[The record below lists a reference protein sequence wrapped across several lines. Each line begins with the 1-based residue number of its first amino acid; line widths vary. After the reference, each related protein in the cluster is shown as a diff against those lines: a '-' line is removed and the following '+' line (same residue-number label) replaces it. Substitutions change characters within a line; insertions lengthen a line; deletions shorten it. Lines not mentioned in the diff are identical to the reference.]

1 LRVSR
6 PATAAHAGIPPP
18 MSTLSRLTLKP
29 RLALT
34 GFLPAF
40 AAVAATCALAVAGY
54 YQETRVRLL
63 AEAVSRAELTAR
75 ETVEP
80 LQEAS
85 ARLARQRLDLL
96 RLDPQI
102 LSARLFD
109 THGRLFAEYRSVQLR
124 VAPPVSKPQR
134 RAGQQFHPAYLQTT
148 LPVVSGDTT
157 LGTLVLLSD
166 LDHFRYDVVGF
177 GIKLTLIAIVALL
190 LGFVAM
196 MHLQGRIVE
205 PLRELAELVRQVLA
219 DKRYELRAPVHA
231 ADEVGKLASGF
242 NAMLERISDR
252 EATLH
257 RELAERTQ
265 AQRRLEELAHFDP
278 LTKLPNRHFFSRQLE
293 RALVESARSGS
304 AGAVLLIDLR
314 NFRSVNETFGH
325 DAADSLLLQLS
336 RRLTARLRE
345 DDMLCRLGGDEFAL
359 VLEQVSGE
367 SHIMAVVNKILS
379 SLREP
384 IEVGDGETR
393 LSACIGIAVFPVD
406 GVETHEVLRHAET
419 ALHRAKASGGD
430 THCFF
435 APDMLDRMH
444 PRQNIETELQRAVE
458 LGELRLHFQP
468 QVRLSDGELRGLEAL
483 LRWQHPERGLLL
495 PGDFISLAE
504 ENAGL
509 MRAISD
515 WTLNAVCNQIAA
527 WRAAGF
533 EIVPVAVN
541 YTPAQ
546 LRDPHMVS
554 GLETLLARY
563 GLSGEYLEL
572 EITENLLMAEPR
584 AGETLVALRALGM
597 RIAVDDFG
605 TGYSSLA
612 YLKEL
617 PITTLKIDRGF
628 VHGLPGSN
636 KYAAV
641 IRAIVGLA
649 THLGFD
655 TLAEGVET
663 ARQVDMLRA
672 MGCTAYQGFCFSR
685 AVPADEVERYLSGGS
700 TQPVRRLA
708 LV

>member
-1 LRVSR
+1 
-6 PATAAHAGIPPP
+6 
-18 MSTLSRLTLKP
+18 MSMLARLSLKP

-34 GFLPAF
+34 SFLPAL

-63 AEAVSRAELTAR
+63 AEAATRGELTTRETVQPLQDADARTAR
-75 ETVEP
+75 E
-80 LQEAS
+80 
-85 ARLARQRLDLL
+85 RLDLL
-96 RLDPQI
+96 RLDPEV

-109 THGRLFAEYRSVQLR
+109 AQGRLLAEYRSVQMR
-124 VAPPVSKPQR
+124 EAPPMSSPAR
-134 RAGQQFHPAYLQTT
+134 RAGQRFHTAYLETT
-148 LPVVSGDTT
+148 LPVAAGDAT

-177 GIKLTLIAIVALL
+177 GVKLTLIATVALL

-196 MHLQGRIVE
+196 MHLHGRIVA
-205 PLRELAELVRQVLA
+205 PLSELSDLMRRVLA
-219 DKRYELRAPVHA
+219 DKRYELRAHVHN
-231 ADEVGKLASGF
+231 ADEVGALAMGF

-257 RELAERTQ
+257 RELADRTQ

-304 AGAVLLIDLR
+304 AGALLLIDLR
-314 NFRSVNETFGH
+314 DFRSVNETFGH
-325 DAADSLLLQLS
+325 DAADSVLLQLS

-345 DDMLCRLGGDEFAL
+345 DDMLCRLGGDDFTL

-367 SHIMAVVNKILS
+367 SHIVAVVNKILS
-379 SLREP
+379 ALREP
-384 IEVGDGETR
+384 IAVGDGEAR

-406 GVETHEVLRHAET
+406 GVEPHEVLRHAET
-419 ALHRAKASGGD
+419 ALHRAKAAGSNM
-430 THCFF
+430 HCFF

-444 PRQNIETELQRAVE
+444 PRQNIEKELQRAIE

-495 PGDFISLAE
+495 PGDFIPLAG
-504 ENAGL
+504 ENASL
-509 MRAISD
+509 MRAMSD
-515 WTLNAVCNQIAA
+515 WTLNAVCSQIAA

-554 GLETLLARY
+554 GLEALFARY
-563 GLSGEYLEL
+563 AVPGEYLEL

-663 ARQVDMLRA
+663 TRQVDMLRA

-685 AVPADEVERYLSGGS
+685 AVPADEVERHLSS
-700 TQPVRRLA
+700 SAQPVRRLA
-708 LV
+708 LA

>member
-6 PATAAHAGIPPP
+6 SVARDEELPP
-18 MSTLSRLTLKP
+18 MSVLDRLPLKP

-34 GFLPAF
+34 GFLPAL

-54 YQETRVRLL
+54 HQETRVQLL
-63 AEAVSRAELTAR
+63 TEAAARAELTAK
-75 ETVEP
+75 ETIEP
-80 LQEAS
+80 LQQED
-85 ARLARQRLDLL
+85 ARAARKSLDLL
-96 RLDPQI
+96 RLDPEV

-109 THGRLFAEYRSVQLR
+109 SYGKLLAEYRSVELR
-124 VAPPVSKPQR
+124 EAPPMSSPPRRGLQR
-134 RAGQQFHPAYLQTT
+134 FHTAYLETAV
-148 LPVVSGDTT
+148 PVMAGDMRF
-157 LGTLVLLSD
+157 GTLVLLHD
-166 LDHFRYDVVGF
+166 LDQFRYDVVAF

-190 LGFVAM
+190 LGCVAM
-196 MHLQGRIVE
+196 MHLHGRIVA
-205 PLRELAELVRQVLA
+205 PLGELSDLVRRVLA
-219 DKRYELRAPVHA
+219 DKRYELRAHVHY
-231 ADEVGKLASGF
+231 ADEVGALAKGF
-242 NAMLERISDR
+242 NALLDRISDR

-257 RELAERTQ
+257 RELADRTD

-293 RALVESARSGS
+293 RALVDSARTGS
-304 AGAVLLIDLR
+304 AGAVLLIDLHD
-314 NFRSVNETFGH
+314 FRAVNETFGH

-336 RRLTARLRE
+336 RRLTGRLRE
-345 DDMLCRLGGDEFAL
+345 ADMLCRLGGDVFAL
-359 VLEQVSGE
+359 VMEQLSGE
-367 SHIMAVVNKILS
+367 SHVVAVVNKILTA
-379 SLREP
+379 LGEP
-384 IEVGDGETR
+384 IAVGDGEAR
-393 LSACIGIAVFPVD
+393 LSACIGIAMFPVD
-406 GVETHEVLRHAET
+406 GVEPHQVLRHAQA
-419 ALHRAKASGGD
+419 ALRRAKAAGGNM
-430 THCFF
+430 HCFF
-435 APDMLDRMH
+435 APDMLDRTH
-444 PRQNIETELQRAVE
+444 PQQDIENELQRAVE
-458 LGELRLHFQP
+458 MGELRLHYQP

-495 PGDFISLAE
+495 PGDFIPLAE

-509 MRAISD
+509 VRAISD
-515 WTLNAVCNQIAA
+515 WTLNAVCTQIAA

-554 GLETLLARY
+554 GLEALLKRY
-563 GLSGEYLEL
+563 AVPGEYLEL

-655 TLAEGVET
+655 TLAEGVES

-685 AVPADEVERYLSGGS
+685 AVPAEEVERYLSPPA
-700 TQPVRRLA
+700 QPVRRLA
-708 LV
+708 RV

>member
-1 LRVSR
+1 
-6 PATAAHAGIPPP
+6 
-18 MSTLSRLTLKP
+18 MSMFARLSLKP

-34 GFLPAF
+34 AFLPAL

-63 AEAVSRAELTAR
+63 AEAVTRGELTVR
-75 ETVEP
+75 ETIEP
-80 LQEAS
+80 LQQAD
-85 ARLARQRLDLL
+85 ARFARQRLELL
-96 RLDPQI
+96 RLDPEV

-109 THGRLFAEYRSVQLR
+109 TQGDLFAEYRSVALR
-124 VAPPVSKPQR
+124 EAPPVSKPPR
-134 RAGQQFHPAYLQTT
+134 RAGQQFHPAYLETT
-148 LPVVSGDTT
+148 LPVMSGDAM

-177 GIKLTLIAIVALL
+177 GVKLTLIAIVALL

-196 MHLQGRIVE
+196 THLQGRIVA
-205 PLRELAELVRQVLA
+205 PVSELAELMRQVLA
-219 DKRYELRAPVHA
+219 DKRYELRAQVHS
-231 ADEVGKLASGF
+231 ADEMGALAMGF
-242 NAMLERISDR
+242 NAMLDRISDR

-325 DAADSLLLQLS
+325 DAADSMLLQLS

-367 SHIMAVVNKILS
+367 SHIVAVVNKILS
-379 SLREP
+379 ALREP
-384 IEVGDGETR
+384 IEVGDGETS

-406 GVETHEVLRHAET
+406 GAEPHEVLRHAET
-419 ALHRAKASGGD
+419 ALHRAKASGSD
-430 THCFF
+430 LHCFF

-444 PRQNIETELQRAVE
+444 PRQNIEKELQRAVE

-495 PGDFISLAE
+495 PGDFISMAE

-515 WTLNAVCNQIAA
+515 WTLNAVCGQIAA

-533 EIVPVAVN
+533 DIVPVAVN

-546 LRDPHMVS
+546 LRDPNMVS
-554 GLETLLARY
+554 GLEALLARY
-563 GLSGEYLEL
+563 GVGGEYLEL

-672 MGCTAYQGFCFSR
+672 MGCTAYQGFSFSR
-685 AVPADEVERYLSGGS
+685 AVPADEVEYYLSGS
-700 TQPVRRLA
+700 AQPVRRLA
-708 LV
+708 LA

>member
-6 PATAAHAGIPPP
+6 RATIRAGKPPT
-18 MSTLSRLTLKP
+18 MSMLARLSLKP

-34 GFLPAF
+34 SFLPAL

-63 AEAVSRAELTAR
+63 TEAVGRGELTVR
-75 ETVEP
+75 EIVEP
-80 LQEAS
+80 LQQAD
-85 ARLARQRLDLL
+85 ARVARQRLDLL
-96 RLDPQI
+96 RLDPEV

-109 THGRLFAEYRSVQLR
+109 TNGRLFAEYRSVQLR
-124 VAPPVSKPQR
+124 EAPPASRPLR
-134 RAGQQFHPAYLQTT
+134 RAGQQFHTAYLETT
-148 LPVVSGDTT
+148 LPVAVDDTT

-177 GIKLTLIAIVALL
+177 GVKLTLIATVALL

-196 MHLQGRIVE
+196 MHLHGRIVE
-205 PLRELAELVRQVLA
+205 PLSELADLMRRVLA
-219 DKRYELRAPVHA
+219 DKRYELRAHVHN
-231 ADEVGKLASGF
+231 ADEVGALAKGF

-314 NFRSVNETFGH
+314 DFRSVNETFGH

-345 DDMLCRLGGDEFAL
+345 DDMLCRLGGDDFAL

-367 SHIMAVVNKILS
+367 SHIVAVVNKILS
-379 SLREP
+379 ALREP
-384 IEVGDGETR
+384 IAVGDGETR

-406 GVETHEVLRHAET
+406 GVEPHEVLRHAET

-430 THCFF
+430 MHCFF

-444 PRQNIETELQRAVE
+444 PRQNIENELQRAVE
-458 LGELRLHFQP
+458 LDELRLHFQP
-468 QVRLSDGELRGLEAL
+468 QVRLSDGELRGFEAL

-509 MRAISD
+509 IRAISD
-515 WTLNAVCNQIAA
+515 WTLNAVCSQIAA

-554 GLETLLARY
+554 GLEGLLARY
-563 GLSGEYLEL
+563 GVAGEYLEL

-685 AVPADEVERYLSGGS
+685 AVPADEVERYMSAS
-700 TQPVRRLA
+700 AQPVRRLA
-708 LV
+708 LA

>member
-1 LRVSR
+1 MSVLDRLSLR
-6 PATAAHAGIPPP
+6 
-18 MSTLSRLTLKP
+18 P

-34 GFLPAF
+34 SFLPAF

-54 YQETRVRLL
+54 YQETRVQLL
-63 AEAVSRAELTAR
+63 AEAANRGELTAR

-80 LQEAS
+80 LQQED
-85 ARLARQRLDLL
+85 ARAARRSLELL
-96 RLDPQI
+96 RLDPEV

-109 THGRLFAEYRSVQLR
+109 LHGKLLAEYRSVELR
-124 VAPPVSKPQR
+124 TAPPLSAPPRRGLQR
-134 RAGQQFHPAYLQTT
+134 FHQAYLETA
-148 LPVVSGDTT
+148 LPVMAGDAKV
-157 LGTLVLLSD
+157 GTLVLLSD
-166 LDHFRYDVVGF
+166 LHHFRYDVVGF

-196 MHLQGRIVE
+196 TRLHGRIVT
-205 PLRELAELVRQVLA
+205 PLRELSDLMRQVLA
-219 DKRYELRAPVHA
+219 DKRYDQRAHVHYD
-231 ADEVGKLASGF
+231 DEVGTLAQGF
-242 NAMLERISDR
+242 NAMLERLSDR

-257 RELAERTQ
+257 RELADRTQ

-278 LTKLPNRHFFSRQLE
+278 LTKLPNRHYFSRQLE
-293 RALVESARSGS
+293 RALVDATRTGS

-325 DAADSLLLQLS
+325 DASDSLLLQLS
-336 RRLTARLRE
+336 RRLTGRLRE
-345 DDMLCRLGGDEFAL
+345 ADMLCRLGGDVFAL
-359 VLEQVSGE
+359 VMEQLSGE
-367 SHIMAVVNKILS
+367 SHVVAVVNKILAAVG
-379 SLREP
+379 EP
-384 IEVGDGETR
+384 IAVGDSEGR
-393 LSACIGIAVFPVD
+393 LSACIGIAMFPVD
-406 GVETHEVLRHAET
+406 GVEPHQVLRHAQA
-419 ALHRAKASGGD
+419 ALRRAKAMGGGM
-430 THCFF
+430 HCFF
-435 APDMLDRMH
+435 SPDMLDRTH
-444 PRQNIETELQRAVE
+444 PQQDIENELQRAVE
-458 LGELRLHFQP
+458 RGELRLHYQP

-483 LRWQHPERGLLL
+483 LRWQHPERGLLM
-495 PGDFISLAE
+495 PGDFIPLAE
-504 ENAGL
+504 ENASL
-509 MRAISD
+509 VRAISD
-515 WTLNAVCNQIAA
+515 WTLNAVCTQIAA

-533 EIVPVAVN
+533 EIAPVAVN
-541 YTPAQ
+541 FTPAQ

-554 GLETLLARY
+554 GLETLLKRY
-563 GLSGEYLEL
+563 GVPGEHLEL

-584 AGETLVALRALGM
+584 AGETLVALRALGL

-655 TLAEGVET
+655 TLAEGVES

-685 AVPADEVERYLSGGS
+685 AVPADEVERHLSH
-700 TQPVRRLA
+700 TPQPVRRLQ